1 MSIFS
6 TIRRLETTTTIFKI
20 IVSISLINI
29 IGLILLSKKRNQLS
43 KTTKNALISKKRD
56 KLSKIKTTT
65 NSKKDN
71 NVKML
76 S

>member
-29 IGLILLSKKRNQLS
+29 IGLILLSKKCNQLS

>member
-56 KLSKIKTTT
+56 KLSKIKTST